1 MESAATRYGE
11 AGTRQESGS
20 PRHVGGIGPGG
31 SGQPA
36 TVTIQPGSGAFIKSG
51 GALYSEEDT
60 TAGDRG
66 VTLNLVNVSI
76 DQAAKTI
83 FADILKKNYLV
94 DSRVKGSITLQTTNP
109 ISKRHLVNLFETV
122 LQANGAVIE
131 QRDTFY
137 RIVPA
142 AQAAGSAPHSQT
154 GSQGQSGPGVR
165 SEVFP
170 LRYVSAD
177 NIQEVLKPILP
188 EGAILRVDGAR
199 NLLVI
204 SGTGQELATAR
215 DTIALFDVDWMR
227 GMSFALFP
235 LKASGPDAIAGELD
249 TIFGTRSGPQKGI
262 TQFIP
267 NRRLNAVLVI
277 SKRSHNLRRAAHWIQ
292 RLDKVATKNEAQLY
306 VYNVQNRVASELA
319 KILQAVYQTSTG
331 EPIGVEQAVAPNFQ
345 TTVTSTDTGTEGD
358 TPQASASPVPSTAD
372 TGIVGASGQS
382 DAVRIV
388 ADDTNNSLLIIAK
401 GKDYKRLVRLMTQID
416 TVPNQVMLE
425 TIIAEVTLTDE
436 LKFGLKWMF
445 QRGNNN
451 FTFTDLISGGVKS
464 VFPGFSYTFATDD
477 IRVVLDAL
485 SNITHVNVLSSP
497 TIMVLDNRTATL
509 QIGDQVPIITQSSS
523 SVTDGLAPVV
533 NKIEQK
539 DTGVILSVTPRIN
552 DNGRIILNIEQEVS
566 DVVPTSS
573 SGIDSPTVRQRKI
586 STTVF
591 VYDGRSIALGGLI
604 QEDNSNN
611 RNQVPVLGDIP
622 ILGLAFK
629 SKQDKIKRTEL
640 IIFIRPKVMRDAE
653 EARQV
658 TEEYRRQLSL
668 KGPRRPTGRT
678 RMERD
683 FKRILQ

>member
-1 MESAATRYGE
+1 M
-11 AGTRQESGS
+11 
-20 PRHVGGIGPGG
+20 
-31 SGQPA
+31 
-36 TVTIQPGSGAFIKSG
+36 
-51 GALYSEEDT
+51 
-60 TAGDRG
+60 
-66 VTLNLVNVSI
+66 
-76 DQAAKTI
+76 
-83 FADILKKNYLV
+83 
-94 DSRVKGSITLQTTNP
+94 
-109 ISKRHLVNLFETV
+109 
-122 LQANGAVIE
+122 
-131 QRDTFY
+131 
-137 RIVPA
+137 
-142 AQAAGSAPHSQT
+142 
-154 GSQGQSGPGVR
+154 
-165 SEVFP
+165 
-170 LRYVSAD
+170 
-177 NIQEVLKPILP
+177 
-188 EGAILRVDGAR
+188 
-199 NLLVI
+199 
-204 SGTGQELATAR
+204 
-215 DTIALFDVDWMR
+215 
-227 GMSFALFP
+227 
-235 LKASGPDAIAGELD
+235 
-249 TIFGTRSGPQKGI
+249 
-262 TQFIP
+262 
-267 NRRLNAVLVI
+267 
-277 SKRSHNLRRAAHWIQ
+277 RRAAHWIR
-292 RLDKVATKNEAQLY
+292 RLDKVVTKNEAQLY

-319 KILQAVYQTSTG
+319 KILQSVYQMSTG
-331 EPIGVEQAVAPNFQ
+331 QPVGVEQAVAPNFQ
-345 TTVTSTDTGTEGD
+345 TVVTTSDNGADGD
-358 TPQASASPVPSTAD
+358 TSQSPASPIPSAVNPGIIG
-372 TGIVGASGQS
+372 TGEQT

-401 GKDYKRLVRLMTQID
+401 GKDYKRLLRLMARID

-451 FTFTDLISGGVKS
+451 FTFTDLISGGVQS

-566 DVVPTSS
+566 DVVPTVT

-640 IIFIRPKVMRDAE
+640 IIFIRPKVVRDAE